1 MGALPKQRI
10 SRHRQGNRR
19 RHIFLKSPELV
30 PCQTCR
36 ELHRAHHVCPNCGC
50 EIRLIHH
57 GDPAKMQNMQM
68 FTCCCGTRMEKEQRG
83 G

>member
-30 PCQTCR
+30 ICQTCR
-36 ELHRAHHVCPNCGC
+36 EFHRAHHVCPNCGYY
-50 EIRLIHH
+50 
-57 GDPAKMQNMQM
+57 
-68 FTCCCGTRMEKEQRG
+68 RG
-83 G
+83 RQVIVIEERSRAS

>member
-1 MGALPKQRI
+1 MGALPKQRM

-36 ELHRAHHVCPNCGC
+36 ELHRAHHVCPNCGYYGGRQAI
-50 EIRLIHH
+50 ELKPA
-57 GDPAKMQNMQM
+57 GDEAAS
-68 FTCCCGTRMEKEQRG
+68 
-83 G
+83 